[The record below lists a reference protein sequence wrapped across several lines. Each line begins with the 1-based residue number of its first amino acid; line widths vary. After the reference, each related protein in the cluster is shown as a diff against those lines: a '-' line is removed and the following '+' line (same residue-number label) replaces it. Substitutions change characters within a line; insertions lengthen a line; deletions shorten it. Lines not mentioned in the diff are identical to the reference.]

1 MIRRAVAMQTLPRAT
16 IAILALSL
24 PAFAADAPVV
34 TVFGLPLGGSL
45 PKLPLCRSIDGPV
58 TAICHA
64 AATNTTTGK
73 AAAKSAVVRIPT
85 NSAPVWAGESPMLHL
100 DIIGGLIASMKIEAF
115 YVDPGTVN
123 ASLSKRF
130 GLPSSHFANAQA
142 VRDQWHLPDL
152 DIDLFCIRE
161 DARARCVVT
170 FRSAAD
176 AASLRNEIAERDR
189 RNAQRPA
196 SP

>member
-1 MIRRAVAMQTLPRAT
+1 MIWLAMAMQALRRTT
-16 IAILALSL
+16 IAILALML
-24 PAFAADAPVV
+24 PAFAAGAPVV

-45 PKLPLCRSIDGPV
+45 PKLPPCRSSEGPV
-58 TAICHA
+58 AATCQA

-85 NSAPVWAGESPMLHL
+85 NSAPVWAGESPTLQL
-100 DIIGGLIASMKIEAF
+100 DIIGGLIASLKIEAF
-115 YVDPGTVN
+115 YVDPSTVN

-130 GLPSSHFANAQA
+130 GPPSSHFANAHA
-142 VRDQWHLPDL
+142 VQDQWHLPDL

-170 FRSAAD
+170 FRSSAE

-189 RNAQRPA
+189 RNAQRPT